1 MSYRIWISTLVNYFT
16 TIKEVD
22 SQIEEIR
29 LSLCENKN
37 FIPKA
42 LFDSIDLDHKN
53 YITLNDLKIY
63 LNNHYLNFEEQC
75 LRRLIH
81 NFDKDKDFSIN
92 YQEFLGLI
100 LTKSN
105 SSLAN
110 NVSNS
115 FISNEDYKIDTSIEI
130 AFIKLLEL
138 ELNLVKTL
146 SQIAD
151 EIKYSSNFT
160 TYEAFLAITKNEKY
174 ITVDNLGEFLKDY
187 KINIDSYGPF
197 NLMCRL
203 DADGDGKISYEEFID
218 LFFPYKEN
226 YSPSDTQIKKEESN
240 NYTINDASNSNIN
253 LNQNTFNISNNST
266 FLNQMNNIQD
276 DPYNNSE
283 DINSSYKMI
292 KSTRLKG
299 RNPNINNIIR
309 NNYYRK
315 VESSNYKLNAPKQ
328 NLFSNNPCNTI
339 QTITHSPLGFDYK
352 KGLNK
357 KPRNSSM
364 DNTFRSTFDNSYN
377 QQSYKNINYNISS
390 SINQF
395 KNNYSPMKNDL
406 NNSNSFNS
414 ESYNNDNIYMNK
426 LRTYSSPNKNNSIYL
441 NNTYNEGY
449 FTRSPKYSPIRTN
462 IIKSP
467 RINLPKLNNN
477 YCNNLNQTENALT
490 DLLCD
495 IITQENNI
503 ENCKTNLA
511 YCNDA
516 NLTDLFQFFDYSQR
530 NGISPIDLIQSLKEV
545 GLFITN
551 EDANIIFQKY
561 DNNADG
567 ILDYEEFCD
576 MILPKKFTDAKLLS
590 EKYPPNSFN
599 GFSPDTKNK
608 ISNVFTSI
616 INGEKSID
624 NYRKQLTCLPCF
636 SPYDLFNMI
645 NRNSCPGIYKEDL
658 VYLLEKNCIF
668 LKPFETEILID
679 RFDKNQDGVIN
690 YNEFTEEISP
700 KL

>member
-266 FLNQMNNIQD
+266 FPNQMNNIQD
-276 DPYNNSE
+276 NPYNNGE
-283 DINSSYKMI
+283 DVNSTFKMI
-292 KSTRLKG
+292 KSTRLKN
-299 RNPNINNIIR
+299 RNPNNNIIR

-315 VESSNYKLNAPKQ
+315 AESSNYNLNSPKQ

-679 RFDKNQDGVIN
+679 RFEKNQDGVIN

>member
-115 FISNEDYKIDTSIEI
+115 FISNEDYKIDSSIEI

-266 FLNQMNNIQD
+266 FPNQMNNIQD
-276 DPYNNSE
+276 NPYNNGE
-283 DINSSYKMI
+283 DVNSTFKMI
-292 KSTRLKG
+292 KSTRLKN
-299 RNPNINNIIR
+299 RNPNNNIIR

-315 VESSNYKLNAPKQ
+315 AESSNYNLNSPKQ

-414 ESYNNDNIYMNK
+414 ESYDNDNIYMNK
-426 LRTYSSPNKNNSIYL
+426 LRTYSSPNKNNNIYL

-503 ENCKTNLA
+503 ENCKTNLV

-516 NLTDLFQFFDYSQR
+516 NLTYLFQFFDYSQR

>member
-115 FISNEDYKIDTSIEI
+115 FISNEDYKIDSSIEI

-266 FLNQMNNIQD
+266 FPNQMNNIQD
-276 DPYNNSE
+276 NPYNNGE
-283 DINSSYKMI
+283 DVNSTFKMI
-292 KSTRLKG
+292 KSTRLKN
-299 RNPNINNIIR
+299 RNPNNNIIR

-315 VESSNYKLNAPKQ
+315 AESSNYNLNSPKQ

-477 YCNNLNQTENALT
+477 YCNNLNQTENVLT

>member
-115 FISNEDYKIDTSIEI
+115 FISNEDYKIDSSIEI

-266 FLNQMNNIQD
+266 FPNQMNNIQD
-276 DPYNNSE
+276 NPYNNGE
-283 DINSSYKMI
+283 DVNSTFKMI
-292 KSTRLKG
+292 KSTRLKN
-299 RNPNINNIIR
+299 RNTNNNIIR

-315 VESSNYKLNAPKQ
+315 AESSNYNLNSPKQ